1 MDIFLII
8 GIIGM
13 ICILYGFLMV
23 QRHHWTQDDF
33 IYDFLNAIGSLLLVI
48 SAVASHAWPF
58 VVLNTI
64 WGGYSFRDVLFKDK
78 WKLPNHKKIQRR
90 VG

>member
-1 MDIFLII
+1 MDIFLVV

-33 IYDFLNAIGSLLLVI
+33 IYDLLNAVGSFLLVI

-64 WGGYSFRDVLFKDK
+64 WGGYSLRDVLFLDK
-78 WKLPNHKKIQRR
+78 KSPKRR
-90 VG
+90 KTIRRAG